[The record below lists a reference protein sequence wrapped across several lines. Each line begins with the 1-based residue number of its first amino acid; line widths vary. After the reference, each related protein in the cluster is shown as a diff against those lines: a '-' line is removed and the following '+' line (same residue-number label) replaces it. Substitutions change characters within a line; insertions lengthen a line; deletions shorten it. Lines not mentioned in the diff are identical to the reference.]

1 MNAYREHN
9 YGNAFELNIRSGS
22 NTRLS
27 GKVLS
32 PDKVQSPEKVKAQQQ
47 QQQQQSIEAQ
57 QQQQAA
63 ERLAKVTEAEKKEL
77 VQYLVVMKGQGK
89 GKGTP
94 ANSNPGSPGKGAPL
108 ANDEI
113 DVERRAARCY
123 DRIVEYS
130 AMARTVLWAMMAK
143 QAQVHVAKNAEVK
156 SITEKKVQVSAEV
169 SVKEVSPVK
178 NESEAQEQVQESDD
192 IRLAKAELEKL
203 QASMDLI
210 ERKLGLGLGQGGEG
224 DFVSASAS
232 DVDTDTPVDREQLPE
247 EQGGSHEEGIH
258 QAAAP
263 DTDDDEDDDLTDD
276 DDLLIDETSPLDIFM
291 SRHTHNREGAHSMP
305 PPQPRSG
312 SSSPKNRRPSTD
324 YVNDYDLSAIKLS
337 PSDIKRV
344 LKDPL
349 SLMKELE
356 R

>member
-47 QQQQQSIEAQ
+47 KQQQSIEAQ

-94 ANSNPGSPGKGAPL
+94 ANSNPGSPGKGAPF

-156 SITEKKVQVSAEV
+156 SKTAKKVQISAEV

-178 NESEAQEQVQESDD
+178 NGSETQEQVQESED

-210 ERKLGLGLGQGGEG
+210 ERKLGLGQGGE
-224 DFVSASAS
+224 
-232 DVDTDTPVDREQLPE
+232 
-247 EQGGSHEEGIH
+247 
-258 QAAAP
+258 
-263 DTDDDEDDDLTDD
+263 
-276 DDLLIDETSPLDIFM
+276 
-291 SRHTHNREGAHSMP
+291 
-305 PPQPRSG
+305 
-312 SSSPKNRRPSTD
+312 
-324 YVNDYDLSAIKLS
+324 
-337 PSDIKRV
+337 
-344 LKDPL
+344 
-349 SLMKELE
+349 
-356 R
+356 